1 MQEDEIEKAF
11 ERFYQI
17 DKSHTE
23 EGSGLGLAIVKR
35 IIELSEG
42 TIKIESKENRG
53 TTVIVELPMKKDKSN
68 KIVIK

>member
-1 MQEDEIEKAF
+1 MVEDEIEKAF

-17 DKSHTE
+17 DKSHSE

-42 TIKIESKENRG
+42 TIKINSKENEG
-53 TTVIVELPMKKDKSN
+53 TTVTVKLPLPIEKNN
-68 KIVIK
+68 KIFID